1 MIDLQKI
8 ARQKEYEKLVLTLR
22 RHWIVLLGHA
32 CMFLLEIV
40 LPFAVVLLIP
50 VFPALLAHAVFGP
63 LLVIMGSAYTLTII
77 LLFFHNFVD
86 YYLDVWIV
94 TNERLI
100 NIEQKGFFFRTIAEL
115 RYYRVQDVASEVKGI
130 LPTLFHYGDVTV
142 QTAGTQPRFIMKQ
155 VPSAHDVARR
165 IHTLLE
171 EDQKYHAEKKKA
183 EGITAIT

>member
-1 MIDLQKI
+1 MIHLEEI
-8 ARQKEYEKLVLTLR
+8 AHQKEYEKLVCTLR
-22 RHWIVLLGHA
+22 RHWIILFGYF
-32 CMFLLEIV
+32 CMLVLEIL
-40 LPFAVVLLIP
+40 LPLILVMLLRPLVVTLPDHPIIGPVFILLASLYGLLI
-50 VFPALLAHAVFGP
+50 L
-63 LLVIMGSAYTLTII
+63 

-100 NIEQKGFFFRTIAEL
+100 NIEQKGLFFRTIAEL

-142 QTAGTQPRFIMKQ
+142 QTAGTEPRFTMKQ

-165 IHTLLE
+165 IHALLE

-183 EGITAIT
+183 EGIG